1 MVLWM
6 LWVYR
11 YAFVQSIISHPCMWD
26 GGENPVHEHFNQE
39 NDANQTPAS
48 LSKKMSHVHMGQH
61 MIWNENGK
69 HVFLG
74 SWILSRMVS
83 EKHMPA
89 QQKGHFMD
97 FDSKIRS
104 WRTKR
109 PNTCTARI
117 FFKPPLRPRINIF
130 PIEQT
135 WVVEPKQREFTRV
148 FSWQLNKK
156 PLETLSQRSAFLVAF
171 VPHTVIYECGCS
183 RILSSMSR
191 IWALM
196 AGSPNQWKL
205 IFCQPRGLF
214 LGPR

>member
-1 MVLWM
+1 MDVVGL
-6 LWVYR
+6 
-11 YAFVQSIISHPCMWD
+11 SICICSVNHIT
-26 GGENPVHEHFNQE
+26 PVHVGWWWKPSTWAFQSGKWCEPNTCKSF
-39 NDANQTPAS
+39 
-48 LSKKMSHVHMGQH
+48 KKNVPTHVHMGQH

-104 WRTKR
+104 WGTKR